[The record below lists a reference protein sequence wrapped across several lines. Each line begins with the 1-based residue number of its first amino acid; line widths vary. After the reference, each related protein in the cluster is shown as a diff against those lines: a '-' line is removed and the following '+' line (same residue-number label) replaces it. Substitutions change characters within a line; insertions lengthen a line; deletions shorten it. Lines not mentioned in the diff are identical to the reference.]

1 MKKSLMASALVS
13 AMAMVAM
20 TGNVYATNATNSTAT
35 ISAKSAYK
43 VQASESELQ
52 SQSQS
57 QSQSEITSAQDSV
70 ATFPTLAP
78 GVSLSDSGSAL
89 VYEQDN
95 VKQEKDSNSTNSNS
109 THINNTNNSN
119 NSHNGHPGFPW
130 DVIHSNSHYTYDSG
144 FGVREF
150 NFSTTDEINA
160 RNYIIEFTVK
170 KGNQLV
176 TQSSIS
182 TMDNHPF
189 VVSFDKEIPYVKS
202 IRATEVKSNDGN
214 SGTGK
219 VNYEIQKDVY
229 HDGAMLSGMISPVV
243 IPQPVISDKGDVS
256 QANDPVLTGDNVIV
270 EAGITLNSLD
280 AIQKQ
285 CIGQSKEQCIDLL
298 FTNSKELQ
306 SREEVKIGEPVT
318 IKLPQSEEQAKRS
331 FFDKLFGRNNNQI
344 TITYVVKHND

>member
-13 AMAMVAM
+13 AMAMIAM

-43 VQASESELQ
+43 VQASESE
-52 SQSQS
+52 
-57 QSQSEITSAQDSV
+57 SEITSAQDSV

-95 VKQEKDSNSTNSNS
+95 VKQEKDS
-109 THINNTNNSN
+109 

>member
-20 TGNVYATNATNSTAT
+20 TGNAYATNNTAT
-35 ISAKSAYK
+35 ISAKSAYE
-43 VQASESELQ
+43 VQASES
-52 SQSQS
+52 
-57 QSQSEITSAQDSV
+57 QSEITPTQDSV

-95 VKQEKDSNSTNSNS
+95 VKQAENSNS
-109 THINNTNNSN
+109 GNTHD
-119 NSHNGHPGFPW
+119 GHPGFPW
-130 DVIHSNSHYTYDSG
+130 DVIHSNAHYTYDSG

-170 KGNQLV
+170 KGNQV
-176 TQSSIS
+176 VSQSSIS

-189 VVSFDKEIPYVKS
+189 VVSVDKEIPYVKS

-219 VNYEIQKDVY
+219 VNYEIVKDVY

-243 IPQPVISDKGDVS
+243 IPQPVVSDKGDVS
-256 QANDPVLTGDNVIV
+256 QADDPVLTGDNVIV
-270 EAGITLNSLD
+270 EAGITLNNLD
-280 AIQKQ
+280 AIQKE

-298 FTNSKELQ
+298 FTNSKQLQ